1 MTHSCCKSWL
11 GGARGPGGARVLGSL
26 FQVADRLTVEV
37 AMLSSD
43 ASPHPTKKKK
53 EKETL
58 PFFAAFQLEVRI
70 FRVIFEL
77 FVLCLPS
84 DHTSLSCVNC
94 KHTGGLAEQRC
105 GWNSAGQVWLEGEVS
120 LPQRATFLLSCY
132 RDKMLNVFFVH
143 SIWFAFSGS
152 VVLLKQR

>member
-1 MTHSCCKSWL
+1 M
-11 GGARGPGGARVLGSL
+11 LGSL

-43 ASPHPTKKKK
+43 SSPHPTTKK
-53 EKETL
+53 EKEPQ

-94 KHTGGLAEQRC
+94 KHTGGLA
-105 GWNSAGQVWLEGEVS
+105 
-120 LPQRATFLLSCY
+120 
-132 RDKMLNVFFVH
+132 
-143 SIWFAFSGS
+143 
-152 VVLLKQR
+152 